1 MKVLRFIDCMLLWNY
16 IFAAGQ
22 ALRGRQIDT
31 SRGKNAKAQAMMHL
45 GSGVLPAVEKGPTTN
60 HHLCTIAQSSCVVV
74 LVEIVEME
82 SSTPLPLPDTQRS
95 PIWQH
100 TAALRAMF
108 QLDGFLLLP

>member
-1 MKVLRFIDCMLLWNY
+1 MELHLCSRSGFKGKTNRHKQRKVRES
-16 IFAAGQ
+16 AGND
-22 ALRGRQIDT
+22 APRVRSIT
-31 SRGKNAKAQAMMHL
+31 SRGERPH
-45 GSGVLPAVEKGPTTN
+45 PTN